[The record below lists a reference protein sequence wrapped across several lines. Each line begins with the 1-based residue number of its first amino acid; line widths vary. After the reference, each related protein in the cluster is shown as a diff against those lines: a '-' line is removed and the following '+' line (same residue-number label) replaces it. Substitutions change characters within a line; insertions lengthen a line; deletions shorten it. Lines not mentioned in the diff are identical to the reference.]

1 MFNGLYLINQGP
13 KNYKKISGGKSM
25 TAFLVAF
32 VAGFAYYARRF
43 MGDLYLERP
52 IIIGPIVGLICGDV
66 QTGLIVGGTME
77 LIFMG
82 AADIGGSVPSN
93 YCVGSAIGTY
103 FAVVNSWSVEQ
114 ALVIAIPAA
123 MLGSFF
129 ELFAK
134 TFGVFFVNAGEKMA
148 EKSNVKGIAALTHLG
163 NIFHGLAYAI
173 PVFLAALLGAPAV
186 DAFMKGVPAWLN
198 LGITL
203 AGKTLP
209 ALGFALLLNT
219 LASNKLIPFFFIGF
233 IITVYAG
240 TGVVGTSILAGLVAF
255 VIMAFQ
261 PKTADDDLDSEAA
274 PAAGEVQSALEPGDV
289 KRLYWRSFAIQS
301 AFSFDRMQAMG
312 FTWGLLPILKRIYA
326 NNPEGLADALKRH
339 LAFFNTFPWLSS
351 SPLVLAAEM
360 EIKKARGE
368 NIDAQAIQGLK
379 SSLMG
384 PLAGIGDSMFHGTAR
399 PIMGGICASLALS
412 GNAAAPWIFFISLLA
427 LHLFCRWW
435 VMKQSIAMG
444 ERMFSVFASS
454 SFRKF
459 MEGAMITGLMAAG
472 ALVGT
477 WLNFTTPLKY
487 VKDGATISIQ
497 NMLNGIFPKLLPL
510 GLTMLVFFFIR
521 KGVKT
526 TYIMLGIMVASII
539 LGALKWLG

>member
-1 MFNGLYLINQGP
+1 
-13 KNYKKISGGKSM
+13 M

-32 VAGFAYYARRF
+32 VAGFAYFGRRF

-66 QTGLIVGGTME
+66 HTGLIVGGTME

-93 YCVGSAIGTY
+93 YCVGSALGTF
-103 FAVVNSWSVEQ
+103 FAVANNLSVEQ

-123 MLGSFF
+123 LLGSFF

-134 TFGVFFVNAGEKMA
+134 TIGVFFVNAAEKMA
-148 EKSNVKGIAALTHLG
+148 EKSNVGGIAALTHLG
-163 NIFHGLAYAI
+163 NLAHALSYAI
-173 PVFLAALLGAPAV
+173 PVFIAALLGAQAV
-186 DAFMKGVPAWLN
+186 DAFMSSVPAWLN

-240 TGVVGTSILAGLVAF
+240 TGVVGTAILAALVAYVLMSF
-255 VIMAFQ
+255 S
-261 PKTADDDLDSEAA
+261 PSKDDEDLESDTP

-289 KRLYWRSFAIQS
+289 KSLYWRSFAIQS
-301 AFSFDRMQAMG
+301 SFSFDRMQAMG
-312 FTWGLLPILKRIYA
+312 FTWGLLPILKRIYKD
-326 NNPEGLADALKRH
+326 NPEGLADALKRH

-351 SPLVLAAEM
+351 SPLVLAAEL

-368 NIDAQAIQGLK
+368 NIDTQAIQGLK

-412 GNAAAPWIFFISLLA
+412 GNGAAPWIFFISLLA

-435 VMKQSIAMG
+435 VMKRSMVMG
-444 ERMFSVFASS
+444 ERMFAVFASS

-477 WLNFTTPLKY
+477 WLNFITPLAYK
-487 VKDGATISIQ
+487 KDGATISIQ

-510 GLTMLVFFFIR
+510 SLVLLVFFFIR

-526 TYIMLGIMVASII
+526 TYIMLGLMAVSIL
-539 LGALKWLG
+539 LGALRILG